1 MYSIRFKELRL
12 KNNITQKD
20 LANILNISRSLMGR
34 YENEFEII
42 PIKYLNIICNY
53 FNISLDYIFEFT
65 NKYNYDNNNLEIDK
79 KLMSKRLKEFRKNN
93 KLTQVK
99 LAKFL
104 NVGQSTISEY
114 ERGTNIIATPFIYMI
129 CKKYKISADYLLGKT
144 TKEFVVN

>member
-104 NVGQSTISEY
+104 NVGI
-114 ERGTNIIATPFIYMI
+114 
-129 CKKYKISADYLLGKT
+129 LLQHLLYI
-144 TKEFVVN
+144 